1 MGLDNVSDTWDG
13 PCLAHLE
20 TRRLAAR
27 SMGGTRS
34 AQRPSPPQTIRP
46 AAAFETICGGQKQ
59 APQKMRAGGALSLP
73 NNLMDED
80 AVAGLV
86 KVVPTGSPTRSAI
99 QRSS

>member
-34 AQRPSPPQTIRP
+34 AQRPSPPKQSDRPPHSKQFAGAKNKPRKKCGQEARYRCPTI
-46 AAAFETICGGQKQ
+46 
-59 APQKMRAGGALSLP
+59 
-73 NNLMDED
+73 
-80 AVAGLV
+80 
-86 KVVPTGSPTRSAI
+86 
-99 QRSS
+99 